1 MYKKKK
7 TFIFYPNWKHFLLNF
22 MSEKNCYYST
32 QTRGLDLRVN
42 PYNIIYTNQ
51 IKMLIYRDKNL
62 RKNSRPTNCINA
74 FSFQKK
80 AIAIES
86 DDKSIFAFHGH
97 FMFYFGPVTLSTTR
111 PLSPDHGIAM
121 FKSISA
127 NR

>member
-1 MYKKKK
+1 
-7 TFIFYPNWKHFLLNF
+7 

-42 PYNIIYTNQ
+42 PYNIIFTNQ

-97 FMFYFGPVTLSTTR
+97 FMFYFGTGDFVHEAPAQ
-111 PLSPDHGIAM
+111 PL
-121 FKSISA
+121 
-127 NR
+127 NCNV

>member
-1 MYKKKK
+1 MYLFF
-7 TFIFYPNWKHFLLNF
+7 TQIGNNFLVNF

-111 PLSPDHGIAM
+111 PLSRPLQCLKAFLRTDDHD
-121 FKSISA
+121 SQ
-127 NR
+127 NC